1 MVRMER
7 QLRFIPPPPP
17 SRRCDSAS
25 SSTALSMEARGVWTM
40 RYRQGAG
47 VCLTGKSV
55 GPDWC
60 ESELLGSGGAAELLA
75 TGVE

>member
-17 SRRCDSAS
+17 HRRCDSAS
-25 SSTALSMEARGVWTM
+25 SSTAPSMEARGVWTM
-40 RYRQGAG
+40 RNRQGAG
-47 VCLTGKSV
+47 VCLTGESV

-60 ESELLGSGGAAELLA
+60 ESELLGSACPAELLA